1 MLFLV
6 PDAPFFLLAVGVDL
20 LVIFGLSVLVD
31 AFAELGG
38 VRSAGGREILG

>member
-6 PDAPFFLLAVGVDL
+6 PDALFFLLAVDVDL

-38 VRSAGGREILG
+38 SLSWWKIILG